1 MVVFRNRQ
9 IGEVIELEPP
19 SESLDVHLRSES
31 HEKARDLAPGWDVYV
46 LETEWRNWMH
56 DGGLDAPKDADKAYL
71 GFCRKWYEKRG
82 QP

>member
-1 MVVFRNRQ
+1 MPRM
-9 IGEVIELEPP
+9 
-19 SESLDVHLRSES
+19 
-31 HEKARDLAPGWDVYV
+31 ARTKEDDGDARARLVAPGWDVYV
-46 LETEWRNWMH
+46 LEGEWRAWMQ